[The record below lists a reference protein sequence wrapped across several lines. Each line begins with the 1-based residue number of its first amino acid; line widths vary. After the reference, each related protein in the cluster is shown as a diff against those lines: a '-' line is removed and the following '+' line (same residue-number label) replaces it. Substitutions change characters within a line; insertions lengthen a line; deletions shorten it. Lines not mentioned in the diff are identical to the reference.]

1 MSDDLSQLRSQ
12 IDALDREILSSL
24 NARAAL
30 ARRVG
35 SLKVGQAYRP
45 EREAEVLRRI
55 QKLNQGPLPDEVV
68 ARFFREIMSACLAL
82 ERPVTVAYLGPP
94 GTVRRISYARFL
106 AGEVPAA
113 EFEGKERAAVE
124 ISQLIFFTQVLMLAA
139 DVSLEDVYRHL

>member
-12 IDALDREILSSL
+12 IDALDREILTSL

-94 GTVRRISYARFL
+94 GTFS
-106 AGEVPAA
+106 
-113 EFEGKERAAVE
+113 ERAARKHFGAAPTFVAASFPFLKI
-124 ISQLIFFTQVLMLAA
+124 ISVGMPRTP
-139 DVSLEDVYRHL
+139 